1 MTNPDP
7 TPTDPAAPAAEA
19 SAGAALPSAA
29 ELEALRA
36 EAARAAGLEDRLKR
50 AQAEFVNEGR
60 RIQRQAEQDRRFA
73 IEGLLKELV
82 SVVENLDT
90 ALKAVADAGPLKAG
104 GEMVLVELEGL
115 LRRHGAEVLRPAGQ
129 PFDPLHHEAL
139 SMVEHP
145 SLPAGHVAQVLSPGL
160 ALHGRNVRPAR
171 VTVVRAPAAAPSAAP
186 ADPAPEA

>member
-1 MTNPDP
+1 MTNPDTP
-7 TPTDPAAPAAEA
+7 PTDPADDAAA
-19 SAGAALPSAA
+19 AAGGGAAAVPAPA

-36 EAARAAGLEDRLKR
+36 EAARAAALDDRLKR
-50 AQAEFVNEGR
+50 AQAEFVNESR

-73 IEGLLKELV
+73 VEGLLKEMV

-90 ALKAVADAGPLKAG
+90 ALKAVADASPLKAG
-104 GEMVLVELEGL
+104 VEMVLHELEAL

-160 ALHGRNVRPAR
+160 SLHGRNVRPAR
-171 VTVVRAPAAAPSAAP
+171 VTVVRAPAAPPA